1 MDPAVITS
9 QLTKRYGET
18 CALQPLDL
26 TIAGGEWLTVMG
38 HSGSGKTTLL
48 NLLAGLDRPTD
59 GSVRVAGTELAQ
71 LDENGLA
78 RFRRQAI
85 GIVFQEHY
93 LVPHLT
99 ALDNVMLAQYF
110 HSVTDATEARDM
122 LERVGLGKR
131 LHQLPRQLSG
141 GEQQRVCI
149 ARALIN
155 GPRLLVADEPTGN
168 LDHANTRNVMEL
180 LRELHREVR
189 FTLLVVTH
197 NEEVA
202 GWGTRIIRLD
212 DGRLVEDRPT
222 GELRGSDSP

>member
-1 MDPAVITS
+1 MEPAVLTS
-9 QLTKRYGET
+9 QLTKRYGEI
-18 CALQPLDL
+18 CALHPLDL
-26 TIAGGEWLTVMG
+26 HVAAGEWLTVMG

-48 NLLAGLDRPTD
+48 NLLTGLDRPSS
-59 GSVRVAGTELAQ
+59 GSARVAGTDLAS

-110 HSVTDATEARDM
+110 HSVTDSTEARTM

-131 LHQLPRQLSG
+131 LHQLPRELSG

-168 LDHANTRNVMEL
+168 LDHANTRTVMNL
-180 LRELHREVR
+180 LRELHDDAG

-197 NEEVA
+197 NLEVA
-202 GWGTRIIRLD
+202 EWGSRIITLD
-212 DGRLVEDRPT
+212 DGQLVEDRVT
-222 GELRGSDSP
+222 GERRESGRP